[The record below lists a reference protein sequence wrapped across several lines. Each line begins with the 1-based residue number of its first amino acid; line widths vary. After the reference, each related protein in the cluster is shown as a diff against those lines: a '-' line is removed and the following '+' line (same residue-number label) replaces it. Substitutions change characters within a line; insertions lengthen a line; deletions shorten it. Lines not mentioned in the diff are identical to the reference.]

1 MQCFHDD
8 SSFFA
13 WTGFVC
19 ALSFGFILAN
29 FSMINPP
36 SELQPAVI
44 KATVVMHARYI
55 MLPAFH
61 CLLLDLSAFKYQTGL
76 KCPREVLSRSQV
88 WVGSPLGIHPIFRL
102 LPRYL
107 ATEGRQ
113 VEPVVRAADLF
124 GPAGVH

>member
-1 MQCFHDD
+1 
-8 SSFFA
+8 
-13 WTGFVC
+13 
-19 ALSFGFILAN
+19 SFGFILAN

-61 CLLLDLSAFKYQTGL
+61 CLLLDLSGFKNLTGL
-76 KCPREVLSRSQV
+76 KFPREVFSLSKV
-88 WVGSPLGIHPIFRL
+88 WAGSSLGNHPIFRL
-102 LPRYL
+102 LPRFL